1 MKHISN
7 IFAIA
12 LGILFALSVVVAV
25 AYAAYMNYKRNRQ
38 AANTARVFNELI
50 EANNEID
57 DNSNNID
64 SMPEPERG
72 HAIRARADAILREK
86 D

>member
-7 IFAIA
+7 IFAIT
-12 LGILFALSVVVAV
+12 LGILIALSIIVAV

-38 AANTARVFNELI
+38 AANTERVFNELI

-72 HAIRARADAILREK
+72 QAIRARADAILREK